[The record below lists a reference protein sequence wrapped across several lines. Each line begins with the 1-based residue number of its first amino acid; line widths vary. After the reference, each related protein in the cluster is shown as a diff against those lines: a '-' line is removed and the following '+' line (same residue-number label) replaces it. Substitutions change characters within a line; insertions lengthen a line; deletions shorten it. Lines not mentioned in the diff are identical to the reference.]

1 VGSISGDFAINVDLG
16 FRVENGK
23 IMGRVKD
30 TLVSGN
36 VYQALTQVIAL
47 GNDAEWHGSCY
58 TPSIL
63 IEDLS
68 VTA

>member
-1 VGSISGDFAINVDLG
+1 
-16 FRVENGK
+16 
-23 IMGRVKD
+23 MGRVKD

-63 IEDLS
+63 IEGLS
-68 VTA
+68 ITA